1 MKFLFK
7 YTFHLAILAC
17 VSALFSGCEQDPK
30 YRVYDY
36 PVPVVESI
44 YPTDGYVTTQVVITG
59 TNFGDRAEAVKV
71 FFGEAQSNKVLDCKN
86 NRLVVEVPET
96 AVTGNLS
103 LQIYN
108 KKVENIGH
116 YTVLPTPRVI
126 TVTSDSEDGEGV
138 ADTGD
143 KVTITGENFGTDP
156 SDISVSFNGTP
167 AEFEL
172 VDESTIVATTPA
184 DYKTGNVTVTI
195 HGYTMTGSAM
205 FNPNSKGDVTVLY
218 LQNYKQPFAKANDE
232 NWKNGEWWTPAVWN
246 QNKASFN
253 AKTILLLP
261 ECSIK
266 QQRAS
271 H

>member
-1 MKFLFK
+1 
-7 YTFHLAILAC
+7 
-17 VSALFSGCEQDPK
+17 
-30 YRVYDY
+30 
-36 PVPVVESI
+36 
-44 YPTDGYVTTQVVITG
+44 
-59 TNFGDRAEAVKV
+59 VK
-71 FFGEAQSNKVLDCKN
+71 
-86 NRLVVEVPET
+86 
-96 AVTGNLS
+96 
-103 LQIYN
+103 
-108 KKVENIGH
+108 
-116 YTVLPTPRVI
+116 
-126 TVTSDSEDGEGV
+126 GV

-143 KVTITGENFGTDP
+143 RVTITGENFGADP

-218 LQNYKQPFAKANDE
+218 LQNYKAADLPRQMTKIGRTV
-232 NWKNGEWWTPAVWN
+232 NGGLR
-246 QNKASFN
+246 QYGIRIRHLSMQ
-253 AKTILLLP
+253 KTILLLP

>member
-1 MKFLFK
+1 M
-7 YTFHLAILAC
+7 
-17 VSALFSGCEQDPK
+17 
-30 YRVYDY
+30 
-36 PVPVVESI
+36 
-44 YPTDGYVTTQVVITG
+44 
-59 TNFGDRAEAVKV
+59 
-71 FFGEAQSNKVLDCKN
+71 
-86 NRLVVEVPET
+86 
-96 AVTGNLS
+96 
-103 LQIYN
+103 
-108 KKVENIGH
+108 ENIGH

-205 FNPNSKGDVTVLY
+205 FNPNSRVM
-218 LQNYKQPFAKANDE
+218 
-232 NWKNGEWWTPAVWN
+232 
-246 QNKASFN
+246 
-253 AKTILLLP
+253 
-261 ECSIK
+261 
-266 QQRAS
+266 
-271 H
+271 